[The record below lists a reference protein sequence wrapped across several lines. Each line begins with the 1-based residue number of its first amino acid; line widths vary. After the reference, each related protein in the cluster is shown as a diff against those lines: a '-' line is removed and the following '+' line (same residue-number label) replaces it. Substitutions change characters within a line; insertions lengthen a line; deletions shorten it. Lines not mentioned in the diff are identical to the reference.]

1 MNVTVTDIKTKEQQ
15 REDEVTVQDRVVD
28 AAQSTG
34 KFTSKQVDKVKDKVD
49 ESTSE
54 KGRVK

>member
-15 REDEVTVQDRVVD
+15 REDEVTIQDCVVD
-28 AAQSTG
+28 ATQSTG